1 MDSYCV
7 IHHYFW
13 RFLKLLCALQLNSP
27 MEAVF
32 GAQSAGADIQ
42 GQNCTLPPNEEDHVR
57 DSDIPSTYDTHL
69 FPGGV
74 PVSTQSQTRVGD
86 GSFLHP
92 LIQSLT
98 LPPATSVTSIVSTLS
113 SQREGWNSTQDRNN
127 VRLGSYT
134 VDANGSI
141 IRDHNRAEIHDT
153 ARVIQSMLTGSW
165 EDDGLSLDDFSAS
178 FGQALSTFLQDQTDL
193 QNTTNISDP
202 REQPEPSIRS
212 QEAEEDEV
220 MDEVDVESPTE
231 EVVVDI
237 GTSNQPPL
245 ARETL
250 SETAEVSCAMA
261 AGLTISQ
268 PALDDSLHLT
278 NNLSDRD
285 YDQTHPTTVG
295 ANIQIAA
302 VREADGGATEQ
313 IQDDGALP
321 EADPREIND
330 ENESLAVQD
339 NDETHEDS
347 EFTCPPDID
356 PEVFR
361 SLPAEMQQE
370 IIHQHEVA
378 AQISESGL
386 DPEALA
392 ALPED
397 LRREVIE
404 EEQNQLR
411 LREEQASQSVPDPAN
426 VEEMDNAR

>member
-1 MDSYCV
+1 
-7 IHHYFW
+7 
-13 RFLKLLCALQLNSP
+13 

-42 GQNCTLPPNEEDHVR
+42 SQNFTLLPHEEDDIR

-74 PVSTQSQTRVGD
+74 PLSTQSQTLGGN

-113 SQREGWNSTQDRNN
+113 SQREGRNSTQDRNTA
-127 VRLGSYT
+127 RLITGSYT

-153 ARVIQSMLTGSW
+153 ARGIPSILIGSW

-178 FGQALSTFLQDQTDL
+178 FGQALSTFLQDQTGL
-193 QNTTNISDP
+193 QTRTNISDLM
-202 REQPEPSIRS
+202 EQPEPSIRS
-212 QEAEEDEV
+212 QEADEDTV
-220 MDEVDVESPTE
+220 MNEVDGVESPTE
-231 EVVVDI
+231 EVVLDI
-237 GTSNQPPL
+237 GTTNQPPL
-245 ARETL
+245 ARETQ

-268 PALDDSLHLT
+268 PALDDSP
-278 NNLSDRD
+278 
-285 YDQTHPTTVG
+285 HPTNHDYNQAQV
-295 ANIQIAA
+295 AA
-302 VREADGGATEQ
+302 LREAEGGVTEQ
-313 IQDDGALP
+313 VQDSDTLP
-321 EADPREIND
+321 DASPREN
-330 ENESLAVQD
+330 NVESESSAVQD
-339 NDETHEDS
+339 NDETHEES
-347 EFTCPPDID
+347 ELTCPPDID
-356 PEVFR
+356 PDVFS

-404 EEQNQLR
+404 EEQNQQR
-411 LREEQASQSVPDPAN
+411 LREERASQSVADPAN